1 MMVED
6 LLLLSHEML
15 CPALVEQFLKLTFWR
30 ANLAVAPSNGPL
42 KVALSVL
49 VVGQFIR
56 FRWSLSFQAFSN
68 YEFLLCSTIH

>member
-6 LLLLSHEML
+6 LPFLSHEML
-15 CPALVEQFLKLTFWR
+15 CPVQQFLKLTFWR

-42 KVALSVL
+42 KGALSVL

-68 YEFLLCSTIH
+68 YEPLLCSTVH